1 MPRSRAAWPEAHPRI
16 AKGTLDS
23 VRKVGYVAAQI
34 RQTDRQA
41 DEQDA

>member
-1 MPRSRAAWPEAHPRI
+1 MLRSKAALPEAHPRI
-16 AKGTLDS
+16 ATGTLDFM
-23 VRKVGYVAAQI
+23 RKTGYVAAQI